1 MVVFDTSEFLVNKDE
16 ILFFVLSE
24 GLRTDLKLLLFSFC
38 VERSLCL
45 ISQLFLQIIGLYR
58 QRD

>member
-16 ILFFVLSE
+16 IPFLFFIFSE
-24 GLRTDLKLLLFSFC
+24 GLGTDLKLLLLFFC

-45 ISQLFLQIIGLYR
+45 ISQLFSKS
-58 QRD
+58 